1 MNLEKP
7 KIIYKYCPLNTAELI
22 IKSNSIKFSDPA
34 SFNDPFDCDV
44 DLLEFKLPNKLDE
57 HIIREIEIIKNKF
70 QHHSGFSDLIKEEDF
85 IEKMYRGGQIEK
97 VKSARVSCFSLINNN
112 VLMWSHYADKH
123 KGICLEFDSDL
134 TSYGFTNLLEDD
146 ITVGPVGYT
155 EYERINYLSS
165 DRRFAVCKLFLCK
178 FNTWSYEKEYRLI
191 TLNRKPELQKFK
203 NSYLKSVYFGLN
215 MTSLEIE
222 NFILLCSEF
231 NYNML
236 SFFKAEKSGP
246 NIVFNQMTR

>member
-1 MNLEKP
+1 MNFEKP
-7 KIIYKYCPLNTAELI
+7 KTIYKYCPLDTAELI

-44 DLLEFKLPNKLDE
+44 DLLEFKLQNKLDE
-57 HIIREIEIIKNKF
+57 QTVREIEIIKNMY
-70 QHHSGFSDLIKEEDF
+70 QNYPGFHDLIQKEGF
-85 IEKMYRGGQIEK
+85 IEKMYKEGQIDK

-178 FNTWSYEKEYRLI
+178 SSTWSYEKEYRLI

-215 MTSLEIE
+215 ITSLEIE
-222 NFILLCSEF
+222 NFIILCSEY
-231 NYNML
+231 NYKML
-236 SFFKAEKSGP
+236 SFFKAEKNGP
-246 NIVFNQMTR
+246 KIIFNQILL